1 MPFDCTP
8 TIDASRSSA
17 ALSHGGLGCGTQ
29 SAKAE
34 GSCETNPRVACQP
47 RAGVCQGYADGLA
60 SFSSMKRSWCQR
72 SFDRCWLDT
81 RSVLTPAGR
90 RRRHLAG
97 KAGDFLANARP
108 KDLADPL
115 THRHANRRIMSR
127 WGRIAGVADLQGWRT
142 LAEVAKELGVTDR
155 TLQRRLAEAGIRPAR
170 PGRTPMLSDADVTKL
185 MDESR
190 RRSGS
195 PKSAPAPR

>member
-1 MPFDCTP
+1 
-8 TIDASRSSA
+8 
-17 ALSHGGLGCGTQ
+17 
-29 SAKAE
+29 
-34 GSCETNPRVACQP
+34 
-47 RAGVCQGYADGLA
+47 
-60 SFSSMKRSWCQR
+60 
-72 SFDRCWLDT
+72 
-81 RSVLTPAGR
+81 
-90 RRRHLAG
+90 
-97 KAGDFLANARP
+97 
-108 KDLADPL
+108 
-115 THRHANRRIMSR
+115 MSR

-195 PKSAPAPR
+195 PKPAPAPQSRDEANGQYAGDSRGLLTEIRNIERILDDT